1 MFLLREHTLLE
12 EMNRLIKCG
21 QMRPVVDQVL
31 DLRKVGRAHER
42 LDCGHGRGKV
52 VLRVTEG

>member
-1 MFLLREHTLLE
+1 MREHALLE
-12 EMNRLIKCG
+12 EMNRLIKRG

-31 DLRKVGRAHER
+31 DLRKVGPAHER
-42 LDCGHGRGKV
+42 LDCGHGHGKV

>member
-1 MFLLREHTLLE
+1 VFLLREHALLE
-12 EMNRLIKCG
+12 EMNRLIKRG

-31 DLRKVGRAHER
+31 DLRKVGPAHER
-42 LDCGHGRGKV
+42 LDCGHGHGKV